1 MRLSNLLLAVVALTL
16 IISALCIWFYPSLQD
31 FMETNTAWN
40 GIRKF
45 SDGYNAVNIGSLV
58 ELGDYKEGGVLV
70 AIPDLDYSE
79 DDLGR
84 LKRYIDKGGT
94 LLLMDDFGYGN
105 SILAYLGLSARFS
118 NRPLLD
124 PLFCYRNQNLPRIT
138 DFDPRVKAAGI
149 EAIVL
154 NHPTTLIDVAG
165 EQAIALSSPA
175 SFLDMD
181 GSGNWSEGEPKGP
194 FVVAAEIKLRK
205 GMVYAVSDP
214 SIIINTTFG
223 RDNNEA
229 FIKYLITRR
238 GEPKT
243 VTVDAQHL
251 VKAPLDIGKER
262 LLEIWAFLS
271 NPFAILVIMAVLF
284 IMIYRYT
291 YRKGEAI
298 D

>member
-1 MRLSNLLLAVVALTL
+1 VRLSNLLLAVVALTL

-45 SDGYNAVNIGSLV
+45 SDDYSALNIESLAQ
-58 ELGDYKEGGVLV
+58 LGDYQEGSVLV
-70 AIPDLDYSE
+70 AIPGLDYSE

-84 LKRYIDKGGT
+84 LKRYVNQGGT

-105 SILAYLGLSARFS
+105 SILSYLGLSARFS

-124 PLFCYRNQNLPRIT
+124 PLFCYRNQDLPRVT
-138 DFDPRVKAAGI
+138 DFKPRVKEAGI

-154 NHPTTLIDVAG
+154 NHATTLIDVDG
-165 EQAIALSSPA
+165 EQAIAWSSA
-175 SFLDMD
+175 AGFTDTD

-194 FVVAAEIKLRK
+194 FVVAAEIKLGK
-205 GMVYAVSDP
+205 GMVYAVADP

-229 FIKYLITRR
+229 FIRYLITRR
-238 GEPKT
+238 GEPKK
-243 VTVDAQHL
+243 VMVDASHL
-251 VKAPLDIGKER
+251 LKAPLDIGKER
-262 LLEIWAFLS
+262 LLEIRAFLS
-271 NPFAILVIMAVLF
+271 NPFAILVIMAVIF
-284 IMIYRYT
+284 VIIYRYT
-291 YRKGEAI
+291 YRKGEVI